1 MPEVVTAELLR
12 YAALGLV
19 QGLTEFLPVSSSGH
33 LVLAQEY
40 LGVRAP
46 GIVLEVALHL
56 ATALAI
62 LLYFRRR
69 LVDIFRGAAGERG
82 RGGRFLALIAVASV
96 PAAAVGLLLED
107 QVAAIFER
115 PRLVGAALLFTAAA
129 LFLSTVIRRGRLRA
143 ADLGFAGAIAIGL
156 AQALA
161 IAPGVS
167 RSGMTIVAG
176 LLVGLAGEE
185 AATFSFL
192 LSVPAVGGAAL
203 LEARK
208 IESFPGNWPALALA
222 FAVAFLAGLAAIYV
236 VLATVRGRRFTWFGV
251 YCAAVGIAALLI

>member
-1 MPEVVTAELLR
+1 
-12 YAALGLV
+12 
-19 QGLTEFLPVSSSGH
+19 VSSSGH

-40 LGVRAP
+40 LGVQAP

-62 LLYFRRR
+62 LIYFRRR

-82 RGGRFLALIAVASV
+82 RGGRFLALIVVASA

-107 QVAAIFER
+107 QVASIFES
-115 PRLVGAALLFTAAA
+115 PRLVGVALLFTAAV
-129 LFLSTVIRRGRLRA
+129 LFLSALLRRGRLRV
-143 ADLGFAGAIAIGL
+143 ADLGFAGAVVIGL

-161 IAPGVS
+161 ITPGVS

-176 LLVGLAGEE
+176 LLVGLAGAE

-192 LSVPAVGGAAL
+192 LSVPAIGGAAL
-203 LEARK
+203 LEARH
-208 IESFPGNWPALALA
+208 IESFSGNWPALALA
-222 FAVAFLAGLAAIYV
+222 FVVAFLAGLAAIYV